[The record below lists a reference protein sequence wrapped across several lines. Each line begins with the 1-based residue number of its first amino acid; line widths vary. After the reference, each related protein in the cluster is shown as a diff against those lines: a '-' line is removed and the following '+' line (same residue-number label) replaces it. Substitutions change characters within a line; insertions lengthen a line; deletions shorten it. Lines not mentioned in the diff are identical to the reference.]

1 MSPDRGSSERD
12 PRPQQVSGEEAR
24 AVPATSSS
32 LMDASHAGTL
42 SAGCEA
48 LFRSTETTL
57 QWAWRVLK
65 YAKAGPGAGPLA
77 TSARQCALEFLD
89 RVPPHVRRGVAEL
102 LGYSSLWQAV
112 CTRLGR
118 PVARSTEELQHEL
131 GEDLQVLLHG
141 AQARLGTAAALEQ
154 GLLVHLGRLR
164 DSRRGEPGA
173 PLELRAAL
181 DAFTH
186 SLSEL
191 MTAASAYR
199 RAWEAAETELSESA
213 AWLGAGDPGFC
224 SWMADHLSETVFAWR
239 NAQASVRMLR
249 ELGELSQPS

>member
-12 PRPQQVSGEEAR
+12 PRPEQVSGEEAR
-24 AVPATSSS
+24 TVPATSTS

-65 YAKAGPGAGPLA
+65 CAKAGPGAGPLA

-131 GEDLQVLLHG
+131 GEDLQSCS
-141 AQARLGTAAALEQ
+141 TAP
-154 GLLVHLGRLR
+154 
-164 DSRRGEPGA
+164 RRGWGPPPRWSRGSWSTWGGCA
-173 PLELRAAL
+173 IPAGGSRA
-181 DAFTH
+181 
-186 SLSEL
+186 
-191 MTAASAYR
+191 R
-199 RAWEAAETELSESA
+199 RWSCARPWT
-213 AWLGAGDPGFC
+213 
-224 SWMADHLSETVFAWR
+224 
-239 NAQASVRMLR
+239 
-249 ELGELSQPS
+249 PSPTPCPS

>member
-1 MSPDRGSSERD
+1 M
-12 PRPQQVSGEEAR
+12 
-24 AVPATSSS
+24 PAPSTT
-32 LMDASHAGTL
+32 LMDASHAGAL

-48 LFRSTETTL
+48 LFRATETTL

-65 YAKAGPGAGPLA
+65 CAKAGPGAGPLA
-77 TSARQCALEFLD
+77 ASARLCALEFLD

-102 LGYSSLWQAV
+102 LGYSSLWQAM

-118 PVARSTEELQHEL
+118 PVARSNEELLQEL

-141 AQARLGTAAALEQ
+141 AQARLGTASALEQ

-164 DSRRGEPGA
+164 DSRRGELGA

-186 SLSEL
+186 ALSEL

-199 RAWEAAETELSESA
+199 RAWEAMEAELSESA
-213 AWLGAGDPGFC
+213 AWLDAGDPGFC
-224 SWMADHLSETVFAWR
+224 AWMADHLSETVFAWR
-239 NAQASVRMLR
+239 QAHAAIRLLR
-249 ELGELSQPS
+249 ELGELAHQP